1 MTDIGKRAQ
10 AAITASLS
18 ASLSPWLP
26 HARPASED
34 FSRRSI

>member
-1 MTDIGKRAQ
+1 MTDTGKRAQ
-10 AAITASLS
+10 VAIA

-34 FSRRSI
+34 FSRRCI